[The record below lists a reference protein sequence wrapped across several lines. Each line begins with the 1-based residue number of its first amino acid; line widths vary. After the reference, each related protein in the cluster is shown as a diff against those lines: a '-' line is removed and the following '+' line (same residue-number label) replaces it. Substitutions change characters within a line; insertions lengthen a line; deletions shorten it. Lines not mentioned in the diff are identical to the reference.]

1 MAKMTQK
8 EWENL
13 YENFETTWL
22 LAAVD
27 HIDNARGYLGDGEN
41 CEPPQIRTD
50 LLKLH
55 QMSMDVVNKGWTSN
69 AQEFFDLAN
78 DLDMQIFELIEELE
92 FVQKT
97 ITKLLDLYPKSLT

>member
-8 EWENL
+8 EWEKL

-27 HIDNARGYLGDGEN
+27 HIDNARGYLGDGDN
-41 CEPPQIRTD
+41 WEPPQMRTD

-55 QMSMDVVNKGWTSN
+55 QMAMDVVNNGWTKK
-69 AQEFFDLAN
+69 AQEFFASASDLE
-78 DLDMQIFELIEELE
+78 MQVSDLIEELE
-92 FVQKT
+92 VILQPFFRH
-97 ITKLLDLYPKSLT
+97 